1 MIQNSIYKE
10 ISRNYERLRTNA
22 ESERLARQEEVY
34 ERIPRIRQIDDETAL
49 AGIKMA
55 KAVIAKELTSAEAAA
70 RAKADIAVLKTE
82 KQRLLAENGYAP
94 DYLETKYTCEK
105 CRDTGYVDGKK
116 CGCFSKML
124 LNAVHDRSGLG
135 SAADGVTLADFDLS
149 FYSDKPYG
157 NAVKTPYENMKG
169 NFETVQD
176 FIANFGREYKNLL
189 FYGETGLGKTFLCTC
204 IAHELLDE
212 GRFVIYVTAPKLFK
226 MIEEERFSRTDDEEP
241 SKFLE
246 DLMEAELL
254 IIDDLGSE
262 FSTILSA
269 SETFNIINTRI
280 IDRKPTVISTNLTPS
295 DWANHYS
302 DRIISRLVGDYEL
315 LKFYGEDIRWKKKNR

>member
-1 MIQNSIYKE
+1 MIQNAIYKD
-10 ISRNYERLRTNA
+10 ISRNYERLRMDA
-22 ESERLARQEEVY
+22 ERERLSRQEEVY
-34 ERIPRIRQIDDETAL
+34 EKIPGIRAIDDEIA
-49 AGIKMA
+49 AVGIKMA
-55 KAVIAKELTSAEAAA
+55 KAVIMREKTSEEAALQ
-70 RAKADIAVLKTE
+70 AKSEIDALKNE
-82 KQRLLAENGYAP
+82 KQRLLAEKGYAP
-94 DYLETKYTCEK
+94 DYLEPEYACEK
-105 CRDTGYVDGKK
+105 CKDTGYVDGKK

-124 LNAVHDRSGLG
+124 LEAVHARSGLG
-135 SAADGVTLADFDLS
+135 SGADDVSLGDFDMSL
-149 FYSDKPYG
+149 YSDKPYG
-157 NAVKTPYENMKG
+157 NAAKTPYENMKS

-176 FIANFGREYKNLL
+176 FIANFGNEYKNLL
-189 FYGETGLGKTFLCTC
+189 FYGETGLGKTFLCKC

-212 GRFVIYVTAPKLFK
+212 GRFVMYVTAPQLFK
-226 MIEEERFSRTDDEEP
+226 MIEDERFSRTDDEEP

-246 DLMEAELL
+246 DIMEAELL

-262 FSTILSA
+262 FSTVLTA

-302 DRIISRLVGDYEL
+302 DRIISRLAGDYEL

>member
-1 MIQNSIYKE
+1 MIQNSVYRE
-10 ISRNYERLRTNA
+10 ISRNYERLRNKA
-22 ESERLARQEEVY
+22 ESERLLREEEIY
-34 ERIPRIRQIDDETAL
+34 EKIPRIREIDGEIAL
-49 AGIKMA
+49 TGIKMA
-55 KAVIAKELTSAEAAA
+55 KAVMSKEKTSEEAAA
-70 RAKADIAVLKTE
+70 FAKREIASLKNE
-82 KQRLLAENGYAP
+82 KQRLLTENGYEP
-94 DYLETKYTCEK
+94 DYPEIKYTCLR
-105 CRDTGYVDGKK
+105 CRDTGYAGGKK
-116 CGCFSKML
+116 CGCFSRML

-135 SAADGVTLADFDLS
+135 SAAENISLADFDLS
-149 FYSDKPYG
+149 LYSDKPYG
-157 NAVKTPYENMKG
+157 SAVKTPYRNMEQ
-169 NFETVQD
+169 NFEIVQN
-176 FIANFGREYKNLL
+176 FIADFGKEYKNLL

-204 IAHELLDE
+204 IANELLDE

-226 MIEEERFSRTDDEEP
+226 MIEEERFSKTEDEEP

-269 SETFNIINTRI
+269 SETFNIINSRI

-302 DRIISRLVGDYEL
+302 DRIISRFAGDYEL
-315 LKFYGEDIRWKKKNR
+315 LKFYGEDIRWKNKNR

>member
-10 ISRNYERLRTNA
+10 ISRNYERLRMDA
-22 ESERLARQEEVY
+22 ENDRLSRQEEVY
-34 ERIPRIRQIDDETAL
+34 EKVPAIREIDDETAKT
-49 AGIKMA
+49 GIKMA
-55 KAVIAKELTSAEAAA
+55 KAVINKEKTSEEAAA
-70 RAKADIAVLKTE
+70 EAKARIDALKAE

-105 CRDTGYVDGKK
+105 CKDTGYVDGKK
-116 CGCFSKML
+116 CGCFSQML
-124 LNAVHDRSGLG
+124 LNAVHEKSGLG
-135 SAADGVTLADFDLS
+135 AAADNVSLADFDLS
-149 FYSDKPYG
+149 LYSDKPYG
-157 NAVKTPYENMKG
+157 NAVKTPYENMKS
-169 NFETVQD
+169 NFETVQN
-176 FIANFGREYKNLL
+176 FIANFGAEYKNLL

-204 IAHELLDE
+204 IAKELLDE

-280 IDRKPTVISTNLTPS
+280 IDKKPTVISTNLTPS